1 MIYFNG
7 TEGDFDALLK
17 AEVGHQIMLRAD
29 TAEELDSLKKAT
41 RKAAKELKMRLRFEK
56 DEHRVELG
64 TRPKTEG
71 LWHNSRGHYGYA
83 RITSREVPISAPS
96 LTRPRGWNVD
106 YTGANDW
113 QRDSLDLAE
122 AGGPQDGFR
131 PPSSGGGPGEQVVL
145 GKGSGAPIAATGST
159 PVLLGNA
166 TWYVSRSGEIQERG
180 RNRSAL
186 AEKLGRQLRPD
197 EYPVVDDA
205 GNIHLASRGW

>member
-96 LTRPRGWNVD
+96 LTRPRGGTLTTQVPTTGSETVWIWPRQEDHRMDSGLRVAEVD
-106 YTGANDW
+106 LGSRW
-113 QRDSLDLAE
+113 CWVKVQVRPLRQRVRRQSYLEMRLGTLAE
-122 AGGPQDGFR
+122 AEKF
-131 PPSSGGGPGEQVVL
+131 
-145 GKGSGAPIAATGST
+145 
-159 PVLLGNA
+159 
-166 TWYVSRSGEIQERG
+166 
-180 RNRSAL
+180 RSA
-186 AEKLGRQLRPD
+186 GGTDLRLLRSS
-197 EYPVVDDA
+197 DD
-205 GNIHLASRGW
+205 S